1 MIQEAITGQGVMWL
15 TPLLTVLLL
24 HLNPCFAADAKPLAP
39 CTIYQPTTSAYYDLN
54 PIAVQPLVDH
64 EKAHKDDR
72 VESWHARGYDMG
84 MNFTLNF
91 CAPVIETI
99 EDAVGIK
106 GSLLKNISAFYEWK
120 GKTYSI
126 GQTSTELVFRGREL
140 SLNYTNGSP
149 CDSPKTHE
157 RRKLKHDDDEDDEDD
172 DKKGKKKNKEVD
184 DDDDDDEK
192 NSHRGKPSKEEEDD
206 VRRKSTL
213 ISLACDQN
221 LPSGKAHVSFIG
233 SSPDQCTYFFRAKT
247 MAACGGVKEPP
258 TGLGAGGVFGV
269 ILIIFLAVYL
279 LGGIAY
285 QRTVMH
291 QRGWRQLPNYTVW
304 APIGSLLRDIFII
317 LTSSCARLLPRR
329 HGYNQLPGNGRG
341 RGSRADDE
349 NRLIDQ
355 LDEESSPQKA
365 SMCFFKVD
373 TKHAPLEPPGAA
385 PTLMTLEEH
394 YKATLAGQM
403 EGPNNALDGHNPTSK
418 SIAQSL
424 NVNEKLEPNKLVDQD
439 ATSSSGKRRVSV
451 PVKAKVK
458 MSPTC

>member
-1 MIQEAITGQGVMWL
+1 
-15 TPLLTVLLL
+15 
-24 HLNPCFAADAKPLAP
+24 
-39 CTIYQPTTSAYYDLN
+39 
-54 PIAVQPLVDH
+54 
-64 EKAHKDDR
+64 
-72 VESWHARGYDMG
+72 MG
-84 MNFTLNF
+84 TNFTLNF

-99 EDAVGIK
+99 ESAVGINK
-106 GSLLKNISAFYEWK
+106 GLLKNISAFYEWK

-149 CDSPKTHE
+149 CDSSATHE
-157 RRKLKHDDDEDDEDD
+157 RRKLKHDDDDDED
-172 DKKGKKKNKEVD
+172 DKKGKKKDKED
-184 DDDDDDEK
+184 DDDDDGK
-192 NSHRGKPSKEEEDD
+192 TSHGSKPSKEDD
-206 VRRKSTL
+206 TRRKSTL
-213 ISLACDQN
+213 ISLACDPN

-269 ILIIFLAVYL
+269 IFIIFLAVYL

-304 APIGSLLRDIFII
+304 ASIGSILRDIFII

-355 LDEESSPQKA
+355 LDDEW
-365 SMCFFKVD
+365 D
-373 TKHAPLEPPGAA
+373 
-385 PTLMTLEEH
+385 
-394 YKATLAGQM
+394 
-403 EGPNNALDGHNPTSK
+403 D
-418 SIAQSL
+418 
-424 NVNEKLEPNKLVDQD
+424 
-439 ATSSSGKRRVSV
+439 
-451 PVKAKVK
+451 
-458 MSPTC
+458 